1 MFAQSHPL
9 ASLPNTSLGVYGTCY
24 ESQEIFDRNSKFFEK
39 KKKNLTNFCRGI
51 SRAFASKFFK
61 YFLKSLKK

>member
-39 KKKNLTNFCRGI
+39 KKKSN
-51 SRAFASKFFK
+51 
-61 YFLKSLKK
+61 